1 MLFPADVGDT
11 LPTPSLRHL
20 SLLCERLVL
29 SMYAACVVILYAY
42 TGIVFIYLLKVNKQK
57 PKAKEKKTETT
68 AQNKSIQSID
78 SKKDRCTVRKMYINL
93 ATIASAL
100 FF

>member
-1 MLFPADVGDT
+1 MC
-11 LPTPSLRHL
+11 RHL
-20 SLLCERLVL
+20 ICIYRNR
-29 SMYAACVVILYAY
+29 
-42 TGIVFIYLLKVNKQK
+42 IYLFAESEQTE
-57 PKAKEKKTETT
+57 AESEGKKTETT